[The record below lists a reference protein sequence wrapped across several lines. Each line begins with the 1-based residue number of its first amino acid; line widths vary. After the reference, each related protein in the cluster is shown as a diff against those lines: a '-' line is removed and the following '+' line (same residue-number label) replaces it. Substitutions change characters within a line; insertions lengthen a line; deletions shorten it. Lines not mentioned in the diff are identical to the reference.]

1 MNQKAVFLDRD
12 GVVVKPIAR
21 TGLSLPTSPFSLAE
35 FQILP
40 QAKESLD
47 LLKHLGLLRI
57 LVTNQPDVRKGNMA
71 LSDWLV
77 MQDRIRALGFDD
89 IFVCPHLTKDN
100 CFCKKP
106 KPGLFLKAAQKWRV
120 DLSGS
125 YVIGDM
131 ANDMLAAKEIYS
143 RGILISTAYNQ
154 DVESDYQAVSL
165 WEAVTLIK
173 TLEQE
178 RSG

>member
-1 MNQKAVFLDRD
+1 MNHKAVFLDRD

-21 TGLSLPTSPFSLAE
+21 TGLSLPTSPFSLEE

-47 LLKHLGLLRI
+47 RLRHLGLLRI

-71 LSDWLV
+71 LSDWLI
-77 MQDRIRALGFDD
+77 MQDRIKALGFDD

-106 KPGLFLKAAQKWRV
+106 KPGLFLKATEKWRV

-125 YVIGDM
+125 YVIGDTV
-131 ANDMLAAKEIYS
+131 NDMLAAQAIYAK
-143 RGILISTAYNQ
+143 GILIKTAYNQ
-154 DVESDYQAVSL
+154 DVDSDYQTVSL

-173 TLEQE
+173 ALEQE